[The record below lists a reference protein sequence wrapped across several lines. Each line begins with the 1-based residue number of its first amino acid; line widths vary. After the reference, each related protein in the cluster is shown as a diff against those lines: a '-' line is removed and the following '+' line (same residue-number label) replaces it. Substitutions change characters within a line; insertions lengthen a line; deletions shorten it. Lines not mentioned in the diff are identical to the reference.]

1 MHELHPV
8 IEPVA
13 SYCFLFIECYCSKAP
28 EEILKFSEDAVNH
41 VVEAYC
47 PLVKKH
53 KDDKFTP
60 EQKQWQAVRRGR
72 YVEFNL
78 VYDR

>member
-1 MHELHPV
+1 MFVCVCAH
-8 IEPVA
+8 
-13 SYCFLFIECYCSKAP
+13 SKSQTETLA
-28 EEILKFSEDAVNH
+28 FSEDCMKH

-47 PLVKKH
+47 PIIKKH
-53 KDDKFTP
+53 MNDAYTP

-78 VYDR
+78 VYDRCVVCL

>member
-1 MHELHPV
+1 MDF
-8 IEPVA
+8 A
-13 SYCFLFIECYCSKAP
+13 
-28 EEILKFSEDAVNH
+28 EDCADH
-41 VVEAYC
+41 IAEAYC

-53 KDDKFTP
+53 MNDYYTP
-60 EQKQWQAVRRGR
+60 EQKEWQQIRRGR